1 MIVWVVAS
9 WKNMEEERNLIRQG
23 NEWAAVRGKR
33 KEEGGGV
40 RREEM
45 SEWEEERCY
54 GVRILALHYF
64 ISLTSQKVLEKEE
77 ECKEEGLHLIPV
89 H

>member
-23 NEWAAVRGKR
+23 NEWTAARGKR

-54 GVRILALHYF
+54 GFRILALHYF

-77 ECKEEGLHLIPV
+77 EYKEEGLHLILV